1 MTENHR
7 INFSK
12 VKTGKGKHPLK
23 EVYYETI
30 NEKGDLFHLYPLPS
44 HGGPL
49 PLPFPYYYRW
59 PAREPDEIFKH
70 KPGCEWPYKYTRAE
84 FEAFHYNKRVWEH
97 KVDYYT
103 INSDYQRYEYLAES
117 LGNAAGI
124 GKLAGFSSKLDV
136 ESLDTF
142 EEKLRRPTVCR
153 RTTVAE
159 IIRKNSM
166 KPSTSQ
172 NTIQNEDK
180 NVDQSEKPK
189 MNNIL

>member
-12 VKTGKGKHPLK
+12 SKTGKGKRTSKMGPKHPLK
-23 EVYYETI
+23 EANPVLPNHPPLSY
-30 NEKGDLFHLYPLPS
+30 HYPD
-44 HGGPL
+44 
-49 PLPFPYYYRW
+49 
-59 PAREPDEIFKH
+59 REPDEIFKH

-97 KVDYYT
+97 QVDYYT

-153 RTTVAE
+153 KTTLAE
-159 IIRKNSM
+159 ISRKNSV

-172 NTIQNEDK
+172 NTIQNE
-180 NVDQSEKPK
+180 NVDKSEKPK
-189 MNNIL
+189 MNDIL

>member
-1 MTENHR
+1 MKFLGIQPNHR

-12 VKTGKGKHPLK
+12 AKTGKGKQKSKMGPKHPLK
-23 EVYYETI
+23 EAIATELP
-30 NEKGDLFHLYPLPS
+30 DHPPLS
-44 HGGPL
+44 L
-49 PLPFPYYYRW
+49 IYK
-59 PAREPDEIFKH
+59 AREGPDEIFKH

-153 RTTVAE
+153 KTTIAE
-159 IIRKNSM
+159 ISRKSSM
-166 KPSTSQ
+166 KPRASQ

>member
-1 MTENHR
+1 M
-7 INFSK
+7 
-12 VKTGKGKHPLK
+12 GPKHPLK
-23 EVYYETI
+23 EVNYEII
-30 NEKGDLFHLYPLPS
+30 NEEGEPHPLPIRFY
-44 HGGPL
+44 H
-49 PLPFPYYYRW
+49 W
-59 PAREPDEIFKH
+59 PEREPDEIFKH

-153 RTTVAE
+153 KTTLAE
-159 IIRKNSM
+159 ISRKNSM

-172 NTIQNEDK
+172 ITIQNEDK
-180 NVDQSEKPK
+180 NFDQSEKTK
-189 MNNIL
+189 MNDIL